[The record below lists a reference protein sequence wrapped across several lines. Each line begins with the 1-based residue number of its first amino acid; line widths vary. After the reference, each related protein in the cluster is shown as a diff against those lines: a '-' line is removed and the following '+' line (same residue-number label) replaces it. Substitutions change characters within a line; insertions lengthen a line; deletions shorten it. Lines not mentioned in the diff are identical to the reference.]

1 MRRTTSTLLLAG
13 IVAFPATALLVYL
26 HLLAWNHFVYQQ
38 LNQNSATRYITMVIL
53 FVTLLLIFFVLE
65 RCVEIRHQLK
75 IVGQVRRL
83 VANRNVPSSLSEIDS
98 YLNGRLPDQRYSKSL
113 IRHRFELLKEGTPP
127 VQGDLAAFVAS
138 NQSGLDSANS
148 EASYNPVRALVWAL
162 PALGFLGTASAM
174 SRAVTG
180 LGGTVARTNSYT
192 DLRSFLV
199 QDVIPPLASAFG
211 VTLIA
216 LASAVVCHLLVTVAH
231 TYEQRLLLDAD
242 SVTLAALAACSP
254 ATDTGSGVA
263 PGARNIK
270 ALTAQIEQ
278 LNKSLEQLNQSLSES
293 GLDRLA
299 LLLQDIREGLGRDL
313 IVKRS

>member
-1 MRRTTSTLLLAG
+1 M
-13 IVAFPATALLVYL
+13 ATALLVYL
-26 HLLAWNHFVYQQ
+26 HLLVWNHFVYQQ
-38 LNQNSATRYITMVIL
+38 LNQNNAARPITTVII

-65 RCVEIRHQLK
+65 RSREIRQEFK
-75 IVGQVRRL
+75 IVGRVRGV
-83 VANRNVPSSLSEIDS
+83 VANSDFTISLSEIDS
-98 YLNGRLPDQRYSKSL
+98 YLNRRLADQRYRKSL
-113 IRHRFELLKEGTPP
+113 IRHRFELLKEGTAP

-174 SRAVTG
+174 ARAVTG

-192 DLRSFLV
+192 ELRSFLV
-199 QDVIPPLASAFG
+199 QDVIPPLASAFS

-216 LASAVVCHLLVTVAH
+216 LACAVVCHLLVTVTH
-231 TYEQRLLLDAD
+231 TYEQRMLLDAD

-254 ATDTGSGVA
+254 AMGTGSGA

-278 LNKSLEQLNQSLSES
+278 LNQSLEKLNQSLSES

-299 LLLQDIREGLGRDL
+299 RLLEDIQEGLGRDL
-313 IVKRS
+313 IVRRS